1 MCTLCQRLWSR
12 KKRWVVF
19 VRLFFL
25 TAHTHSVRHSL
36 LHFAV
41 KFSGELFNTQDP
53 HILLYLVDYR
63 WKLKECSC
71 SKWGS
76 FSRQLGEQL
85 KSTSLICNF
94 TLLMAGWPVCSSW
107 TWSYSWSNFRW
118 YQDTTAESW
127 PHGHHGL
134 HTEKKMIKSAMAKGN
149 FHQFSMFTYVY

>member
-41 KFSGELFNTQDP
+41 KFSGELFKQYSRPP
-53 HILLYLVDYR
+53 HSTVSSWLSLKVERMFLQQMGILQQVAWRAIEEHESNLQ
-63 WKLKECSC
+63 
-71 SKWGS
+71 
-76 FSRQLGEQL
+76 FS
-85 KSTSLICNF
+85 
-94 TLLMAGWPVCSSW
+94 LLMAKQVGQFVARG

-127 PHGHHGL
+127 PHMAPWPSWPPRR
-134 HTEKKMIKSAMAKGN
+134 EKKW
-149 FHQFSMFTYVY
+149 